1 MSGHS
6 LWSPSLQ
13 LYTHATSSPRLCENS
28 RSRSDVAVS
37 QGWSD
42 NTKYSKTESEGQ
54 IPSPI
59 NRRRTHLDNRCV
71 PVPTTSFISLFFQN
85 QTMGTVLL
93 TGANGGLGC
102 RIVSQI
108 VSASDAKYHGLYAVR
123 NANAANSLD
132 TTLVSKVKFDG
143 ASSHSHEKISL
154 DLSRLSDIRRFA
166 ADINQRVADGSIPR
180 IHAIIL
186 NAGYEEFEGQTWT
199 GDDGLDTAFASNYL
213 GHWLL
218 VILLLQ
224 SMDCEV
230 GRVLWISSWSHK

>member
-1 MSGHS
+1 
-6 LWSPSLQ
+6 
-13 LYTHATSSPRLCENS
+13 
-28 RSRSDVAVS
+28 
-37 QGWSD
+37 
-42 NTKYSKTESEGQ
+42 
-54 IPSPI
+54 
-59 NRRRTHLDNRCV
+59 
-71 PVPTTSFISLFFQN
+71 
-85 QTMGTVLL
+85 MGTVLL

-230 GRVLWISSWSHK
+230 GRVLWISSWSHNPHDARNSWNGSFKEPRYNTIFNSNSIDGIAKGTWSAIKMTRLDGLRDTDDMVRQNFVALL